1 MTDYFNQLE
10 TGIAIL
16 EEIIEKYKNNNK
28 IEIELRIGRI
38 NETKFVPGILSVD
51 FFKRI
56 QIILEKST
64 IWDKV
69 EEICTRESICNNI
82 RKIEIIND
90 NSSLKS
96 NTDIKYMKK
105 NKKENH
111 DFFYENTP
119 FDIRLAVAEEEI
131 LTTKKIS
138 HINFTVPDII
148 RYKNRKQFY
157 YKENFVIDLT
167 EVKTIINTVESIN
180 YEVEVELLN
189 LQSDISNCYRAHSAL
204 LLIRDVINMCET
216 IDDTAELLQLDID
229 NMKI

>member
-157 YKENFVIDLT
+157 YKENYVIDLT

-204 LLIRDVINMCET
+204 LLIRDIINMCET